1 MNSKWEYHT
10 ITFAVT
16 SLKIFKEKSNE
27 LGAEG
32 WELVSMV
39 ALDSKSIGSFDSGS
53 ATSALV
59 ATFKRIVV

>member
-16 SLKIFKEKSNE
+16 SLKKFQGKSNE

-39 ALDSKSIGSFDSGS
+39 TIESKSIDFFDSGS
-53 ATSALV
+53 ATSGLV